1 MNNDKLIDTQ
11 ASINFKA
18 LKYYHPEREPWSS
31 NFATPSGFEK
41 RKGNHREPEGTFLFP
56 SNEELNSSY
65 TSTSVKKLNV
75 TVFSIGGTKKYY
87 SSSSKPFLDEITE
100 QTNERGTYSQN
111 IDPNMLSAPI

>member
-1 MNNDKLIDTQ
+1 LRKERAIIENLRALVRVLNLNN
-11 ASINFKA
+11 SV
-18 LKYYHPEREPWSS
+18 
-31 NFATPSGFEK
+31 
-41 RKGNHREPEGTFLFP
+41 LFP